1 MKVKMT
7 MSGPGAESGRTGLGN
22 LWSNSH
28 EDCFLGFTGLD
39 KFSFSLFKFSLEGEG
54 NSHTRR
60 EGDWHPRQPWDRRS
74 GCLAAVDQGMG
85 RRALWSE
92 SKAMGKN
99 HIHTSSSRYIAYRRW
114 ISGVLCLRA
123 SRESSKANSKELKW
137 EVQTRFVYTV
147 LPFIR
152 EEKQRAR
159 IEGKKRD
166 RFLKINEMIREA
178 QHYTNRQEGP
188 LVLPPPPRATAALAG
203 K

>member
-1 MKVKMT
+1 M
-7 MSGPGAESGRTGLGN
+7 
-22 LWSNSH
+22 
-28 EDCFLGFTGLD
+28 
-39 KFSFSLFKFSLEGEG
+39 
-54 NSHTRR
+54 
-60 EGDWHPRQPWDRRS
+60 
-74 GCLAAVDQGMG
+74 
-85 RRALWSE
+85 
-92 SKAMGKN
+92 
-99 HIHTSSSRYIAYRRW
+99 
-114 ISGVLCLRA
+114 RA